1 MTILKKLSIKN
12 KNLSFQYSIFV
23 GENYI
28 RLLENNFFNTLKG
41 KKIYVI
47 YDEFFKKFKLNKNL
61 IEKFK
66 KLSIKL
72 LSEVYFFKIKS
83 KDKSKNFENL
93 SILLNFILSH
103 KINRDSIIISVGGGV
118 TGDLVGFASSIV
130 LRGVKCI
137 HIPTTLLSQVDSS
150 VGGKTGINTKHG
162 KNLVGTFYQ
171 PEGVVIDISFLKTL
185 PKRELLA
192 GFAEIIKYSF
202 IFDKSFFNYLKKN
215 TENLI
220 KLRSPYIE
228 NVIFKSCQIK
238 AKIVSLDEKEQGI
251 RAILN
256 FGHTFAHAF
265 ENLINYDSKKLIH
278 GEAVAIGMACA
289 LKLSVIMK
297 LLTKNEAEICISLI
311 SKFNLPTKLRDIKG
325 IKLSAKQLLD
335 KFYLDKKVKNGKIR
349 LILCNGIGSALIQN
363 DLDEKILKSFFYELI
378 NE

>member
-1 MTILKKLSIKN
+1 MTVLKKLSIKN
-12 KNLSFQYSIFV
+12 ENPSFQYSIFI
-23 GENYI
+23 GNNYI
-28 RLLENNFFNTLKG
+28 QSLENKFFKILKG

-47 YDEFFKKFKLNKNL
+47 YDEFFNKFNLNKNL

-66 KLSIKL
+66 KLSSKL
-72 LSEVYFFKIKS
+72 SSEVFFFKIKS
-83 KDKSKNFENL
+83 KDKFKNFENL

-103 KINRDSIIISVGGGV
+103 KINRDSVIISIGGGV

-171 PEGVVIDISFLKTL
+171 PEGVLIDINFLKTL

-192 GFAEIIKYSF
+192 GFAEVIKYSF
-202 IFDKSFFNYLKKN
+202 VFDKKFFNYLEKN
-215 TENLI
+215 TENII
-220 KLRSPYIE
+220 KLKSPYIE
-228 NVIFKSCQIK
+228 KVIFKSCQIK
-238 AKIVSLDEKEQGI
+238 AKIVSIDEKEQGI

-265 ENLINYDSKKLIH
+265 ENLVNYDSKKLIH

-289 LKLSVIMK
+289 LRLSVIMQK
-297 LLTKNEAEICISLI
+297 FSKKEAKKCIGLI
-311 SKFNLPTKLRDIKG
+311 RKFNLPTKLKEIKG
-325 IKLSAKQLLD
+325 IKLSTKQILE
-335 KFYLDKKVKNGKIR
+335 KFYLDKKVKDGKIR
-349 LILCNGIGSALIQN
+349 LILCNGIGSALVQ
-363 DLDEKILKSFFYELI
+363 DILNEMTLKNFFDELI
-378 NE
+378 YE

>member
-1 MTILKKLSIKN
+1 MTILKKISIKN

-28 RLLENNFFNTLKG
+28 RLLENNFFDTLKG

-47 YDEFFKKFKLNKNL
+47 YDEFFNKFKLNKNL
-61 IEKFK
+61 IERFK
-66 KLSIKL
+66 KLSTKL
-72 LSEVYFFKIKS
+72 SSEVFFFKTKS
-83 KDKSKNFENL
+83 KDKFKNFENL
-93 SILLNFILSH
+93 SILINFILSH
-103 KINRDSIIISVGGGV
+103 KINRDSIIISIGGGV
-118 TGDLVGFASSIV
+118 TGDLIGFASSIV

-137 HIPTTLLSQVDSS
+137 HVPTTLLSQVDSS

-289 LKLSVIMK
+289 FKLSVIMK
-297 LLTKNEAEICISLI
+297 LLSISEAKKCIDLI
-311 SKFNLPTKLRDIKG
+311 SKFNLPTKLKDIKG

-349 LILCNGIGSALIQN
+349 VILCNGIGSALIQN
-363 DLDEKILKSFFYELI
+363 DLNEKVLKNFFNELI

>member
-1 MTILKKLSIKN
+1 MTVLKKLSIKS
-12 KNLSFQYSIFV
+12 KNPSFQYSIFI
-23 GENYI
+23 GNNYI
-28 RLLENNFFNTLKG
+28 QSLENKFFKILKR

-47 YDEFFKKFKLNKNL
+47 YDEFFNKFNLNKNL

-66 KLSIKL
+66 KLSSKL
-72 LSEVYFFKIKS
+72 SSEVFFFKIKS
-83 KDKSKNFENL
+83 KDKFKNFENL

-103 KINRDSIIISVGGGV
+103 KINRDSVVISIGGGV

-171 PEGVVIDISFLKTL
+171 PEGVLIDINFLKTL
-185 PKRELLA
+185 PERELSA
-192 GFAEIIKYSF
+192 GFAEVIKYSF
-202 IFDKSFFNYLKKN
+202 IYDKKFFNYLEKNIESIKK
-215 TENLI
+215 L
-220 KLRSPYIE
+220 KSPYIE
-228 NVIFKSCQIK
+228 NIIFQSCKIK

-265 ENLINYDSKKLIH
+265 ENLTNYDSKKLVH

-289 LKLSVIMK
+289 FKLSTHMN
-297 LLTKNEAEICISLI
+297 LCSTKEAERCIKLI
-311 SKFNLPTKLRDIKG
+311 SKFNLPTNLKDIKG
-325 IKLSAKQLLD
+325 IKISSKKLLD
-335 KFYLDKKVKNGKIR
+335 KFYLDKKVKNGKIT
-349 LILCNGIGSALIQN
+349 LILSNGIGNALIKN
-363 DLDEKILKSFFYELI
+363 DINERTLKKFLNELI

>member
-1 MTILKKLSIKN
+1 MTVLRKISIKN
-12 KNLSFQYSIFV
+12 EKQSFQYSIFI
-23 GENYI
+23 GDNYI
-28 RLLENNFFNTLKG
+28 QLLENNFLKTLKG

-47 YDEFFKKFKLNKNL
+47 YDEFFNKLKLNKNL

-66 KLSIKL
+66 KLSTKL
-72 LSEVYFFKIKS
+72 SSEVFFSKIKS
-83 KDKSKNFENL
+83 KDKFKNFENL

-103 KINRDSIIISVGGGV
+103 KINRDSVIISIGGGV

-130 LRGVKCI
+130 LRGVKYI

-150 VGGKTGINTKHG
+150 VGGKTGINTQHG

-171 PEGVVIDISFLKTL
+171 PEGVLIDIHFLKTL

-192 GFAEIIKYSF
+192 GFAEVIKYSF
-202 IFDKSFFNYLKKN
+202 VFDRKFFNYLEQN
-215 TENLI
+215 TANII
-220 KLRSPYIE
+220 KLKSPYIE

-238 AKIVSLDEKEQGI
+238 AKIVSKDEKEQGI

-278 GEAVAIGMACA
+278 GEAVAIGMVCA

-297 LLTKNEAEICISLI
+297 LCKKKEAGKCIGLI

-325 IKLSAKQLLD
+325 VKLSSKQLLD
-335 KFYLDKKVKNGKIR
+335 KFYLDKKVINGKIR
-349 LILCNGIGSALIQN
+349 LILCNGIGSALIQD
-363 DLDEKILKSFFYELI
+363 DLDELTLKKFFNELI